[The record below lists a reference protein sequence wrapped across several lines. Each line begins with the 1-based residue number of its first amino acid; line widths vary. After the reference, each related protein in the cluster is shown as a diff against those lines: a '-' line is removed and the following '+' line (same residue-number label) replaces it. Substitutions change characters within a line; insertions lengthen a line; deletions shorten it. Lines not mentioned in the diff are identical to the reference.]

1 MIRQTS
7 IVYRLP
13 HLTRAQFDDYW
24 RKTHA
29 PLIAS
34 VAEVLGIREYVQL
47 CPVDDHSPLAKW
59 SGLPCDGIALVS
71 FDSAQA
77 VVSCSAVPEAREAIA
92 LIREDEERFID
103 RARTTIIWGTEREI
117 IRISFPEG
125 P

>member
-13 HLTRAQFDDYW
+13 HLTRAGFDDYW

-34 VAEVLGIREYVQL
+34 VAKVLGIREYVQL
-47 CPVDDHSPLAKW
+47 CPVDDHSPLAKLN
-59 SGLPCDGIALVS
+59 GLACDGIALVS
-71 FDSAQA
+71 FDSVQA
-77 VVSCSAVPEAREAIA
+77 VVSCNAVPEAREAIA
-92 LIREDEERFID
+92 LIRQDEARFID

-117 IRISFPEG
+117 IRTHFTEG